1 MGASKRPI
9 PVSGSHT
16 TPKTQLLPYTYFTG
30 EPMKKQKKAS
40 VSSEQAVDMLV
51 HNNWTASSDHLTII
65 TPLTLFYKIRDE
77 KTGKLLH
84 AAVYPGAMSCDYQ
97 PNNAALHQHDH
108 FELMYVL
115 DGELTNKIERISYT
129 YKKGDA
135 CLLNRNTRHTDI
147 PGQRCSVVFIN
158 FHAQYI
164 LELMEKDVLFELS
177 PQITP
182 PGGAIHDFLRSN
194 LQGEERFARNY
205 LEFSSTLH
213 SLAAPSVSP
222 AETIIDQLQQE
233 MVSARPGYSYLL
245 RGLLLRLFYTLEDKT
260 SFHCNFMRLDS
271 SNEDFLF
278 ARISNC
284 LEESH
289 GNISRPELSRALH
302 YNAEYLNQIVK
313 RRTGASLLKLAGQY
327 RLDHAR
333 QLLTKTDKSVTAIVE
348 ELGFSGTSH
357 FYNLFRRETGMSPLE
372 YRGKNS

>member
-1 MGASKRPI
+1 
-9 PVSGSHT
+9 
-16 TPKTQLLPYTYFTG
+16 
-30 EPMKKQKKAS
+30 MKKQKKAS

-77 KTGKLLH
+77 KTGKLLN

-233 MVSARPGYSYLL
+233 MVSARPG
-245 RGLLLRLFYTLEDKT
+245 
-260 SFHCNFMRLDS
+260 
-271 SNEDFLF
+271 
-278 ARISNC
+278 
-284 LEESH
+284 
-289 GNISRPELSRALH
+289 
-302 YNAEYLNQIVK
+302 
-313 RRTGASLLKLAGQY
+313 
-327 RLDHAR
+327 
-333 QLLTKTDKSVTAIVE
+333 
-348 ELGFSGTSH
+348 
-357 FYNLFRRETGMSPLE
+357 
-372 YRGKNS
+372 

>member
-16 TPKTQLLPYTYFTG
+16 TPKTQLLPYTHFTG

-40 VSSEQAVDMLV
+40 VTSEQAVDMLV

-164 LELMEKDVLFELS
+164 LELM
-177 PQITP
+177 
-182 PGGAIHDFLRSN
+182 
-194 LQGEERFARNY
+194 
-205 LEFSSTLH
+205 
-213 SLAAPSVSP
+213 
-222 AETIIDQLQQE
+222 
-233 MVSARPGYSYLL
+233 
-245 RGLLLRLFYTLEDKT
+245 
-260 SFHCNFMRLDS
+260 
-271 SNEDFLF
+271 
-278 ARISNC
+278 
-284 LEESH
+284 
-289 GNISRPELSRALH
+289 
-302 YNAEYLNQIVK
+302 
-313 RRTGASLLKLAGQY
+313 
-327 RLDHAR
+327 
-333 QLLTKTDKSVTAIVE
+333 
-348 ELGFSGTSH
+348 
-357 FYNLFRRETGMSPLE
+357 
-372 YRGKNS
+372 